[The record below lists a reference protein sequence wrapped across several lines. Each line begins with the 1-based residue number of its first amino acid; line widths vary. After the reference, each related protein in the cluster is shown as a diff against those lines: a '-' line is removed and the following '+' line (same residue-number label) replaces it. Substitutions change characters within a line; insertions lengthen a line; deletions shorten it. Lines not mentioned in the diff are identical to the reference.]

1 MIMSNNEM
9 PVQNSSK
16 TASMAKATGIVLALV
31 VVTLVYLYPDNAYL
45 WVKALHVIAVISW
58 MAGML
63 YLPRLFIYHC
73 AAEKGSVQSE
83 TFKVMERR
91 LLKAI
96 INPAMMV
103 TWAAGLWLAWR
114 TVAYMDGWFHVKFL
128 AVLILSGI
136 HGYFSKAVRM
146 FAEDRN
152 AKPARFWRMM
162 NEVPT
167 VLMIIIVI
175 MVIIKPF

>member
-1 MIMSNNEM
+1 MRSNEM

-16 TASMAKATGIVLALV
+16 TASMAKTIGIALASV

>member
-1 MIMSNNEM
+1 MSSNEM
-9 PVQNSSK
+9 PIQNSNK
-16 TASMAKATGIVLALV
+16 TASMAKAIGIVLALV
-31 VVTLVYLYPDNAYL
+31 VVALVYLYPDNAYL

>member
-1 MIMSNNEM
+1 MSSNEM

-16 TASMAKATGIVLALV
+16 TASMAKAIGIALALV
-31 VVTLVYLYPDNAYL
+31 VVALVYLYPDNAYL

>member
-1 MIMSNNEM
+1 MSSNEM
-9 PVQNSSK
+9 PVQNSNK
-16 TASMAKATGIVLALV
+16 TASMAKAIGIALALV

>member
-1 MIMSNNEM
+1 M
-9 PVQNSSK
+9 PVQNSNK
-16 TASMAKATGIVLALV
+16 TASMAKATGIALALV

>member
-1 MIMSNNEM
+1 MSSNEM
-9 PVQNSSK
+9 PVQNSNK
-16 TASMAKATGIVLALV
+16 TASMAKATGIALALV

>member
-1 MIMSNNEM
+1 MSNNEM

>member
-1 MIMSNNEM
+1 
-9 PVQNSSK
+9 
-16 TASMAKATGIVLALV
+16 MARAIGVVFALV

>member
-1 MIMSNNEM
+1 MSNNQI
-9 PVQNSSK
+9 PAQSSNRTVS
-16 TASMAKATGIVLALV
+16 TARAVGIVFALV

-96 INPAMMV
+96 INPAMLV

-114 TVAYMDGWFHVKFL
+114 TVAYLDGWFHVKFL

-152 AKPARFWRMM
+152 EKPARFWRMM

>member
-1 MIMSNNEM
+1 M

-16 TASMAKATGIVLALV
+16 TASMAKAIGIVLALV

-73 AAEKGSVQSE
+73 AAVKGSVQSE